1 MRVALVHDYLT
12 QYGGAERVLDEFK
25 LVFPD
30 APVFVSVLDLE
41 RMPPHYRDW
50 DIRTS
55 WLQQVPYLRR
65 DPRKLLPLLPAAF
78 EAFDLADYDVVLA
91 SSSGFCHGTLTGAQ
105 TCKITYCHSPP
116 RFIWDY
122 PAYARRENL
131 SRGVQAALR
140 PMLKGLRQWDMTSA
154 SRTDY
159 WIAASGP
166 VRKRIAKHY
175 RRDSLVLQPPVD
187 VSRFEPTREHDGY
200 FLMLMRLVGWK
211 RPDIVVEACSRLG
224 LPLVVAGDG
233 RELASL
239 RRLAGPTVTFVGRV
253 DDAQMRTLYA
263 RCKAFVL
270 PSEED
275 FGITP
280 LEAMA
285 SGKPVIAY
293 AGGGALDTVV
303 SGVTGTFFRAQAVD
317 SVAEVL
323 QGFDTRRF
331 DAARI
336 RRHAERFD
344 SAIFRHRLNEFVTT
358 CVESFEASVPP
369 LGDVSNPPAFAG
381 DLQPGKAAA

>member
-25 LVFPD
+25 LIFPD
-30 APVFVSVLDLE
+30 APVFVSVLDLA
-41 RMPPHYRDW
+41 RMPLRYREW
-50 DIRTS
+50 EIHTS

-65 DPRKLLPLLPAAF
+65 DPRKLLPLLPNAF
-78 EAFDLADYDVVLA
+78 EAFDLSRFDMVLT
-91 SSSGFCHGTLTGAQ
+91 SSSGLCHGILTGPD

-116 RFIWDY
+116 RFVWDF
-122 PAYARRENL
+122 PAYAQREGL
-131 SRGVQAALR
+131 PRGMQFMMR
-140 PMLKGLRQWDMTSA
+140 PMMKRVRQWDKSCA

-159 WIAASGP
+159 WLATSRV
-166 VRKRIAKHY
+166 VRQRIAKYY
-175 RRDSLVLQPPVD
+175 RRDSMVIPPPVD
-187 VSRFEPTREHDGY
+187 VARFQETREHEGY
-200 FLMLMRLVGWK
+200 YLMLMRLVGWK
-211 RPDIVVEACSRLG
+211 RPDIVVEACTRLN

-239 RRLAGPTVTFVGRV
+239 RCLAGPTVKFVGRV
-253 DDAQMRTLYA
+253 DDTQMRTLYA
-263 RCKAFVL
+263 RCKAFIL

-303 SGVTGTFFRAQAVD
+303 SGVTGTFFDAQTGD
-317 SVAEVL
+317 SVANALRSFE
-323 QGFDTRRF
+323 TRRF

-336 RRHAERFD
+336 RQHAERFD
-344 SAIFRHRLNEFVTT
+344 AILFRERILAFVT
-358 CVESFEASVPP
+358 ASRQAFQRGVPV
-369 LGDVSNPPAFAG
+369 LDG
-381 DLQPGKAAA
+381 AAALGRLAAA